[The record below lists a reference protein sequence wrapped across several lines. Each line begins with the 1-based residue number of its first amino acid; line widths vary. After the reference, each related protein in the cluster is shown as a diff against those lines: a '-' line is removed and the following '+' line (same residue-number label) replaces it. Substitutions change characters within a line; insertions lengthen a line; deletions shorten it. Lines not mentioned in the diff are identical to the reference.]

1 LRRAAPGLEARIMTD
16 KTRPCE
22 ICKRL
27 IDPLRIEFMPE
38 TRLCTEHA
46 REIEKLGGEFLITA
60 RHERTS
66 KPGSLKRNYGGVDIE
81 KHRNTKALRRLKAD
95 YERATKEPT

>member
-1 LRRAAPGLEARIMTD
+1 MHEEVMMMSDT
-16 KTRPCE
+16 TRPCE
-22 ICKRL
+22 ICKRP
-27 IDPLRIEFMPE
+27 IDPERIEFMPE

-66 KPGSLKRNYGGVDIE
+66 KPGSMKRNYGGVDIQ
-81 KHRNTKALRRLKAD
+81 KRRNTKALLKLRAD
-95 YERATKEPT
+95 YERGDKEST